1 MNKILEAILSDI
13 KNLIKIDNPKKFI
26 LSNIPYLSFF
36 YIGNIFS
43 KHINSYVG
51 GDIIDRIMVGI
62 SDIGTLSYIPSLNP
76 RDLLV
81 GISVAATVKLI
92 VYSKGKNK
100 KKYRQGK
107 EYGSARWGESKDIAP
122 YIDPKFENNVLIT
135 NTERLTM
142 NSRPKN
148 PKYARNKNVLVIG
161 GSGSGKTRFYVKPN
175 LMQMHSSYVVTDPK
189 GTLVLECGKMLYE
202 NGYDIKILNTIN
214 FKKSM
219 KYNPFAYLRSE
230 KDILKLVQ
238 TIIANT
244 KGDGEKAGEDF
255 WVKAEKLYYTALIG
269 YIYYEAPEE
278 EKNFK
283 TLLDMIDASEVR
295 EDDETYMNPIDRLF
309 EALEKKD
316 PSHFAVKQYKKYKL
330 AAGKTAKSILI
341 SCGARLAPFDI
352 RELRELMS
360 EDELELDKIGDR
372 KTALFVIISDT
383 DDTFNFVVSIMYS
396 QLFNLLCDKADD
408 VYGGR
413 LPVHV
418 RCLLDEFANIGLIP
432 KFEKLIA
439 TIRSREISASIIL
452 QAQSQLKAIYK
463 DHADTIVGNCDSTLF
478 LGGKEKTTVKELSET
493 LGKETID
500 LYNTSETRS
509 NQKSF
514 GLNYQ
519 KTGKELM
526 SQDEIT
532 VMDGGKCI
540 YQLRGVRPFLSDK
553 FDITKHKNY
562 KLLEDYDKR
571 NLFDVE
577 EYLTNRDKV
586 KLKSSYKIN
595 RLNIWFYGE
604 SKMCENKKSSL
615 IILNINGEQFI
626 LESDTELTR
635 DKKNYIEAICE
646 TMYDESNE
654 WYEDIYDMSPYDI
667 AELFEK
673 TVKEEVGITVTFKAI
688 DLEVSI
694 LED

>member
-1 MNKILEAILSDI
+1 MNKVLEAILSDI

-51 GDIIDRIMVGI
+51 GDIIDRLMVGI

-562 KLLEDYDKR
+562 KLLEDYDKK

-577 EYLTNRDKV
+577 EYLANRDKV

-595 RLNIWFYGE
+595 RLNI
-604 SKMCENKKSSL
+604 
-615 IILNINGEQFI
+615 
-626 LESDTELTR
+626 
-635 DKKNYIEAICE
+635 
-646 TMYDESNE
+646 
-654 WYEDIYDMSPYDI
+654 
-667 AELFEK
+667 
-673 TVKEEVGITVTFKAI
+673 
-688 DLEVSI
+688 
-694 LED
+694 